1 MASYQIEWKSSANK
15 ELQRLPKQIIGRV
28 LRSVEQLANEPFPVG
43 VTKLTGTDQS
53 YRIRIGDYRVIY
65 TVENEI
71 LRIEVIRV
79 GHRKDVYR

>member
-1 MASYQIEWKSSANK
+1 MASYQIKWKSSANK

-28 LRSVEQLANEPFPVG
+28 FRSVEQLADEPFPVG
-43 VTKLTGTDQS
+43 VTQLTGTDQS